1 MTWEADMLWEERLQR
16 QAEMLSNTTQGLPV
30 PQESKSPPKKAS
42 WPADKVERRKVK
54 DLVPYAKNARTH
66 SEEQIGQIAH
76 AIEQWGWT
84 VPCLVDEMG
93 GLIAGHGR
101 VLAAK
106 QLGLDEVPVVVARGW
121 SAAQKRAYVI
131 ADNKLT
137 ENGGWDDDLL
147 KVEIGELQGEGFDL
161 TLTGFSM
168 DEIGGLL
175 GETASDGIEDAPE
188 SKYKEQFGV
197 IVICRDEAHQ
207 QEVFESLAGSGY
219 EARVVV
225 T

>member
-1 MTWEADMLWEERLQR
+1 MDAF
-16 QAEMLSNTTQGLPV
+16 
-30 PQESKSPPKKAS
+30 
-42 WPADKVERRKVK
+42 
-54 DLVPYAKNARTH
+54 
-66 SEEQIGQIAH
+66 
-76 AIEQWGWT
+76 
-84 VPCLVDEMG
+84 VDEKG

-121 SAAQKRAYVI
+121 SAAQKRAYVL

-168 DEIGGLL
+168 GEIGELL
-175 GETASDGIEDAPE
+175 GETGGDGIEDAPD

-197 IVICRDEAHQ
+197 IVICKDEAHQ
-207 QEVFESLAGSGY
+207 QAVFEKLPGSGY

>member
-1 MTWEADMLWEERLQR
+1 MDAF
-16 QAEMLSNTTQGLPV
+16 
-30 PQESKSPPKKAS
+30 
-42 WPADKVERRKVK
+42 
-54 DLVPYAKNARTH
+54 
-66 SEEQIGQIAH
+66 
-76 AIEQWGWT
+76 
-84 VPCLVDEMG
+84 VDEKG

-106 QLGLDEVPVVVARGW
+106 LLGLDEVPVVVARGW
-121 SAAQKRAYVI
+121 SAAQKRAYVL

-168 DEIGGLL
+168 GEIGELL
-175 GETASDGIEDAPE
+175 GETGGDGIEDAPD

-197 IVICRDEAHQ
+197 IVICKDEAHQ

-219 EARVVV
+219 EVRVVV